1 MRLFLLPYLV
11 LTAAWVHIQV
21 LPASEGWQGTV
32 VVDLTFA
39 GAGASGERDAELD
52 RFASALE
59 QRLAT
64 LRERLRGADGVSARV
79 LRRDIG
85 QLEGEL
91 EAIALDRGAAVALGR
106 RTYAL
111 SGSRLGVDADE
122 GRLLID
128 RATDSGHL
136 LRGTERLPVKL
147 AALVATEEPPAT
159 VDGPQAFG
167 MATRKATL
175 TVGGGSTRVIWI
187 SGWPNIYALERLDS
201 QSRSPL
207 HRALASLPGLPIDVE
222 AHHKGGRM
230 RWRVVECS
238 PGPVDLRLLG
248 QE

>member
-1 MRLFLLPYLV
+1 MRLRVLPYLILV
-11 LTAAWVHIQV
+11 VALGGALV
-21 LPASEGWQGTV
+21 LPAAEGWQGTLE
-32 VVDLTFA
+32 VDITFA

-52 RFASALE
+52 RFAGALE

-64 LRERLRGADGVSARV
+64 LRERLRVADGVSARV
-79 LRRDIG
+79 LRRDVG

-91 EAIALDRGAAVALGR
+91 EAIALDRGAAVTLGR

-122 GRLLID
+122 GRLVID

-136 LRGTERLPVKL
+136 QRGTERIPVKL
-147 AALVATEEPPAT
+147 AALVPMEEPAAT

-167 MATRKATL
+167 AATRQATL
-175 TVGGGSTRVIWI
+175 TVGSESMRVIWI
-187 SGWPNIYALERLDS
+187 PGWPNIYALERLDS

-207 HRALASLPGLPIDVE
+207 HRALATLPGLPIDVE

-230 RWRVVECS
+230 RWRVVECR
-238 PGPVDLRLLG
+238 PGPVDPRLLG
-248 QE
+248 Q